1 MKFLILGGFLG
12 SGKTT
17 LLMQLARY
25 LTRGSQEEGP
35 SQVMILENEVGNS
48 GVDDKFL
55 KNSGYQ
61 VQNLFGG
68 CTCCT
73 LGSELISSVE
83 DIRNQYHPDLMILE
97 TTGLAYPGLIRDNLK
112 NSIGQDSRICSV
124 VDAQRWKRLKIPMG
138 ELFTG
143 QIECAD
149 TVLLNKTDL
158 VKEEELAEIEKDIR
172 KINGAAALLRTS
184 GIQETKEAVW
194 REVLGLSAG

>member
-73 LGSELISSVE
+73 LGSELISSV
-83 DIRNQYHPDLMILE
+83 
-97 TTGLAYPGLIRDNLK
+97 
-112 NSIGQDSRICSV
+112 
-124 VDAQRWKRLKIPMG
+124 
-138 ELFTG
+138 
-143 QIECAD
+143 
-149 TVLLNKTDL
+149 
-158 VKEEELAEIEKDIR
+158 
-172 KINGAAALLRTS
+172 
-184 GIQETKEAVW
+184 
-194 REVLGLSAG
+194 

>member
-25 LTRGSQEEGP
+25 LTRECR
-35 SQVMILENEVGNS
+35 
-48 GVDDKFL
+48 
-55 KNSGYQ
+55 
-61 VQNLFGG
+61 VQDLFGG

-83 DIRNQYHPDLMILE
+83 DIRKRYHPDWMILE
-97 TTGLAYPGLIRDNLK
+97 TTGLAYPSLIRDNLK
-112 NSIGQDSRICSV
+112 NSIGQESRICSV

-172 KINGAAALLRTS
+172 KMNGSAALLRTS
-184 GIQETKEAVW
+184 GIQETEGAVW
-194 REVLGLSAG
+194 RAVLGLQAV

>member
-1 MKFLILGGFLG
+1 M
-12 SGKTT
+12 
-17 LLMQLARY
+17 
-25 LTRGSQEEGP
+25 
-35 SQVMILENEVGNS
+35 
-48 GVDDKFL
+48 

-83 DIRNQYHPDLMILE
+83 DIRNQYHPDWMILE